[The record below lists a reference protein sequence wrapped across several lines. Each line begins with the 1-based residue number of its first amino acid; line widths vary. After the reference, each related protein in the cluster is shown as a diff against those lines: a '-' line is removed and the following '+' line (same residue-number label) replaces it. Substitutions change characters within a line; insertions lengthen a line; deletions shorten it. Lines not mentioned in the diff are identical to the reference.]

1 MKAWISDTIHE
12 YDIRTGDITIVAC
25 SDDYLLVTNRDFLNH
40 DYYTDIITF
49 DYSEEGVVAGD
60 LLISVDRVLEN
71 AKSLNL
77 PFEDE
82 LYRVIIHGIL
92 HLLGFKDKKK
102 SDKLAMT
109 DAENKALKRLNCLNN
124 K

>member
-109 DAENKALKRLNCLNN
+109 DAENKALKRFNCLNN

>member
-1 MKAWISDTIHE
+1 LKAWISDTIHE

-49 DYSEEGVVAGD
+49 DYSEKGVVAGD

-77 PFEDE
+77 PFENE
-82 LYRVIIHGIL
+82 LHRVIIHGIL

-109 DAENKALKRLNCLNN
+109 DAENKALKRLNYLNN

>member
-1 MKAWISDTIHE
+1 LKAWISDTIHE

-49 DYSEEGVVAGD
+49 DYSEKGVVAGD

-77 PFEDE
+77 PFENE
-82 LYRVIIHGIL
+82 LHRVIIHGIL